1 MLSEYI
7 TISVR
12 ENPYGIEFNDI
23 NLENGGF
30 LPETPDDKP

>member
-12 ENPYGIEFNDI
+12 ESPHGIEFNDI
-23 NLENGGF
+23 NLENRGF
-30 LPETPDDKP
+30 LPETLDNKP